1 MDIIRMLAKKNQKIM
16 IIKIKNKIRLFAII
30 VNKLVIIV
38 INAKINY
45 NQIFVFI
52 ANNKVIL
59 KKIVK

>member
-1 MDIIRMLAKKNQKIM
+1 MDIIRMPAKKNQKIM
-16 IIKIKNKIRLFAII
+16 IKKIKNKIRLFAII